1 MLVGSRAVARAG
13 VSGSTADRVAGL
25 VAAGERLKTRP
36 ASEIIGGLAD
46 TCAQWRNDDWPA
58 RNQATEVLAERYR
71 VPTSSI
77 AEVLDGAFGGW
88 TRQSLE
94 DWVVA
99 ELGDLGA
106 LDGFVTNGSSSRRAL
121 GPELIVAV
129 GAHGI
134 PTTPITDII
143 SAVLVK
149 APVWLKPASATDDLA
164 ARFAATLAENDPELG
179 AAVVVDSWPD
189 SPGGR
194 ESVLAAATTVIA
206 TGRAETVK
214 RLRATVSPAS
224 NLIVHGPRL
233 SAALIT
239 SEALAENSIRVIDA
253 LACDTAFA
261 GQMGCLSPVTAFVE
275 ASRSDVASLVE
286 PLLEACVS
294 RWASPPR
301 CEAAAGEQAAFC
313 EWRSLM
319 DVEASAGI
327 ANRWAGDL
335 DRPWTVVA
343 RSEPEHP
350 SPPPVPQFLTL
361 APIDDVDRS
370 IGLCAER
377 KGLIATV
384 GVAAPSERRRD
395 IARALSMAGVER
407 IAALGS
413 MQRPPLDWRR
423 DGRPT
428 LADLVRWAEWEGS

>member
-1 MLVGSRAVARAG
+1 MSNTA
-13 VSGSTADRVAGL
+13 ADRVAEL

-46 TCAQWRNDDWPA
+46 ACARWRDDDCPA
-58 RNQATEVLAERYR
+58 RQAATEALAARYR

-77 AEVLDGAFGGW
+77 AEVLNGAFSAW

-94 DWVVA
+94 GWVA
-99 ELGDLGA
+99 GELGGSGV
-106 LDGFVTNGSSSRRAL
+106 LDGFVSNGSSSRRAL

-129 GAHGI
+129 GAHGV

-143 SAVLVK
+143 SALLVK
-149 APVWLKPASATDDLA
+149 APVWLKPASGTDDLA
-164 ARFAATLAENDPELG
+164 ARFAATLAEDDPELG

-189 SPGGR
+189 PPGGR
-194 ESVLAAATTVIA
+194 ECVLGAATTVIA
-206 TGRAETVK
+206 TGRAETVR
-214 RLRATVSPAS
+214 RLRSTVSLTS

-239 SEALAENSIRVIDA
+239 REALADDRGRVIDA
-253 LACDTAFA
+253 LARDTAFA

-275 ASRSDVASLVE
+275 ASPSEVALLVE

-294 RWASPPR
+294 RWPSPPR
-301 CEAAAGEQAAFC
+301 REAAISERAAFS

-319 DVEASAGI
+319 DVEASARLV
-327 ANRWAGDL
+327 NRWAGDL

-343 RSEPEHP
+343 RGQPESP

-361 APIDDVDRS
+361 VPIDGVDHS
-370 IGLCAER
+370 IRLCAER

-384 GVAAPSERRRD
+384 GVAALGERCGD
-395 IARALSMAGVER
+395 IARGLSVAGVER
-407 IAALGS
+407 IATLGA
-413 MQRPPLDWRR
+413 MQRPSLGWRR

-428 LADLVRWAEWEGS
+428 LADLVRWVDWEG